1 MGWWLIS
8 KYCTA
13 IENGYQL
20 IWKYFGQRPIP
31 KMNSNQQKQIAT
43 LVEKIIAQKQ
53 KGENTADNEKLI
65 DTMVYEL
72 YFITEE
78 EQKIIEG

>member
-1 MGWWLIS
+1 
-8 KYCTA
+8 
-13 IENGYQL
+13 
-20 IWKYFGQRPIP
+20 
-31 KMNSNQQKQIAT
+31 MNSNQQKQIAT